1 MAKKNWYVC
10 KVKLTFSDRYFPR
23 QYADIEKARVGTKK
37 ELAKLIS
44 KSYSAFAET
53 ATTTCRKATNA
64 EINAEIKRLGERRR
78 YGKE

>member
-10 KVKLTFSDRYFPR
+10 KVKLTFSDQYFPR

-37 ELAKLIS
+37 ELARTICGGC
-44 KSYSAFAET
+44 SALAKT

-64 EINAEIKRLGERRR
+64 EINAEIKRLG
-78 YGKE
+78 